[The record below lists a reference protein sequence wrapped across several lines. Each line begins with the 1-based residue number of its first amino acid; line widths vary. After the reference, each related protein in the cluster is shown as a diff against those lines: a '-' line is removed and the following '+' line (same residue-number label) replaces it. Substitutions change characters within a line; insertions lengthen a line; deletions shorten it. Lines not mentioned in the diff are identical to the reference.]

1 MHLPV
6 LLNEAINALAIKED
20 GIYVDGTFGY
30 GGHSQSIL
38 QHLGQRGRLVAF
50 DKDLSAIDRAQSI
63 NDDRFQA
70 IHSSFAKMQEVLHE
84 LRIERVDGILLDLG
98 VSSLQ
103 IDEGVRGFSFRSNG
117 PLDMRMNTSTG
128 QTAEQWLQS
137 VTETQLEEVIRNYGE
152 ERHARKIARAV
163 VMARAKYPIST
174 TFQLAEIITEVMRT
188 GGYQHGGKQHPA
200 TRTFQAIRIHLNQ
213 ELEELSLVLP
223 QCVELLNPKGRLVV
237 ISFHSLEDRI
247 VKRFMRAKANPEG
260 NLPRKVPLTSKEVQE
275 LIHREVL
282 LIGDALKPTSIEIA
296 RNPRARSAVMRVA
309 EKLKSG
315 R

>member
-30 GGHSQSIL
+30 GGHSRSIL
-38 QHLGQRGRLVAF
+38 AHLGQKGRLIAF
-50 DKDLSAIDRAQSI
+50 DQDLSAIYTAQSI
-63 NDDRFQA
+63 NDDRFQ
-70 IHSSFAKMQEVLHE
+70 IVHSNFARMQEVLRE
-84 LRIERVDGILLDLG
+84 LGIKQVDGVLLDLG

-103 IDEGVRGFSFRSNG
+103 IDEGMRGFSFRSNG

-128 QTAEQWLQS
+128 QTAAQWLQS

-152 ERHARKIARAV
+152 ERYARKIARAV
-163 VMARAKYPIST
+163 VMAREKCPISN
-174 TFQLAEIITEVMRT
+174 TFQLAEIIAEIVRT
-188 GGYQHGGKQHPA
+188 GGYRHGSKQHPA

-223 QCVELLNPKGRLVV
+223 QCVELLNSKGRLVV

-260 NLPRKVPLTSKEVQE
+260 GLPRKIPLTTKEVQE
-275 LIHREVL
+275 LVHSELL
-282 LIGDALKPTSIEIA
+282 LIGDAIKPTDIEIA
-296 RNPRARSAVMRVA
+296 RNQRARSAVMRVA
-309 EKLKSG
+309 EKLN
-315 R
+315 